1 MADAPPHDD
10 SKGPVTSA
18 NETTPAT
25 AAPGGA
31 EADQS
36 VTPAT
41 TALGAEAGQSVTP
54 ATTALGAEAGQSVTP
69 AKAAGDKP
77 AGTAP
82 AEPVKGEVSRTDAPG
97 AGASAAPTAEPRQEP
112 AAPKPANPAAAVT
125 AATSETSSATGQPTP
140 PEKPAAVV
148 KPAAPA
154 AKAAPKPAALGAEA
168 GAKPAAKAAEH
179 PPKVAAPTG
188 PSEPPPP
195 ADMPLPA
202 FITTLQARM
211 PDAIAHISYFVG
223 DWTIV
228 APVARVHDVLRY
240 LRTAPDAAFDF
251 CSDVTAT
258 DWPPRPERFDLV
270 YCLYSIAHR
279 HRIRVKTR
287 VAEHQPVPSATDL
300 WTAANWLERE
310 VFDMFGVNFTGHP
323 DRRRILMPDD
333 WQGYPQRKD
342 YPLEGPGELLMEN
355 PIDWLK
361 LRQTRDEADIE

>member
-25 AAPGGA
+25 PAPGGA

-41 TALGAEAGQSVTP
+41 AAPGAEAD
-54 ATTALGAEAGQSVTP
+54 QSVTP

-140 PEKPAAVV
+140 PEKPAAAV

-154 AKAAPKPAALGAEA
+154 AKAAPKP
-168 GAKPAAKAAEH
+168 AAEH